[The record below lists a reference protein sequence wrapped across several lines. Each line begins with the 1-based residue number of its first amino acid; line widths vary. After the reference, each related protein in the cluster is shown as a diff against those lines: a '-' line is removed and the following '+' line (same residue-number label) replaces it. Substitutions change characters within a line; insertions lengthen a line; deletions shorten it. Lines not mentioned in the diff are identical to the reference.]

1 MNQLP
6 FKTIVEFDIQKS
18 SDMFDMMF
26 WLTNQIDPDTWLP
39 ERISDTGRIIG
50 ISFLNEADA
59 VAFKLKFKL

>member
-26 WLTNQIDPDTWLP
+26 WLMNQTDPDTWLP